1 MAEVTVF
8 QSHTSRSRVVCDA
21 MMRGIRR
28 CGLDRVSL
36 LLEHEYS
43 GAPVSDV
50 AVFYGASGR
59 LREVMDDY
67 INAGKKALYIDLGYW
82 GRHHGGRRQG
92 YHKIV
97 LNGRHPTP
105 YYRRIKHSTDRW
117 SKFGIKVQPWKSRPG
132 GAVLIAGISAKGAR
146 FEGFE
151 PMEWERAAI
160 GSIRCVTDRPI
171 IYRPK
176 PTCKEAM
183 PIAGVGYSPPGEMLD
198 VALSKTAVVVSH
210 HSNTNIE
217 AILSGVCSCTSEGV
231 AVDQSQAD
239 LSRIEDFVKRED
251 REQWVADIAYTQW
264 NVAEMC
270 AGKPWVWLKNEGLI
284 P

>member
-1 MAEVTVF
+1 MADVIVF

-21 MMRGIRR
+21 MMRGIRH

-36 LLEHEYS
+36 LMEHEYS
-43 GAPVSDV
+43 GAPMSDI

-67 INAGKKALYIDLGYW
+67 THANKMALYIDLGYW
-82 GRHHGGRRQG
+82 GRHLGGRRQG
-92 YHKIV
+92 YHKVV

-105 YYRRIKHSTDRW
+105 YYRRIKHAMDRW
-117 SKFGIKVQPWKSRPG
+117 HKFGLKIQPWKARPG
-132 GAVLIAGISAKGAR
+132 GAVLVAGMSAKGSR

-151 PMEWERAAI
+151 PMGWERAAI
-160 GSIRCVTDRPI
+160 NLIRHVTDRPI

-183 PIAGVGYSPPGEMLD
+183 PILGVGYSPPGETLD
-198 VALSKTAVVVSH
+198 TVLAKTAVVVSH

-217 AILSGVCSCTSEGV
+217 AILAGVCSFTEAGV
-231 AVDQSQAD
+231 AVDQSQTD
-239 LSRIEDFVKRED
+239 LNKIEDFVKLKD

-270 AGKPWVWLKNEGLI
+270 EGKPWTWLKNEGFI
-284 P
+284 